1 MIKKYDIS
9 SLQKIST
16 ISKELLKLLDNR
28 IFIIYGDLGAG
39 KTTLVK
45 SFCKNLKVIDL
56 VSSPTFPIINEYM
69 NVMNEKIFHFDFY
82 RLNNL
87 EECEKLGLDYYFESG
102 SYCFIEWPQI
112 ITSILPNNHHIF
124 KLNIQGDKR
133 ELCVLK

>member
-9 SLQKIST
+9 SLRKISI

-45 SFCKNLKVIDL
+45 SFCENLKVVDS
-56 VSSPTFPIINEYM
+56 VSSPTFPIINEYI

-112 ITSILPNNHHIF
+112 ITSILPNNHHVF
-124 KLNIQGDKR
+124 K
-133 ELCVLK
+133 